1 MVNIGN
7 FFVILFI
14 YFWLCWVFVATQA
27 FLQLQRVRAPLQLR
41 SSHCGGFSC
50 CRAWALRCTGFSSCD
65 TQAQQLQLLGSRAQV
80 AHGLSCSMACEI
92 FLGQGLNL
100 CFLHLAGEFFTS
112 EPPGKPRNLHV
123 VLNLSLL
130 VFVCFLFNFYS
141 SPYNVNFIL
150 NSKDQK

>member
-7 FFVILFI
+7 FFVVLFI
-14 YFWLCWVFVATQA
+14 SFWLCWVFVATQA
-27 FLQLQRVRAPLQLR
+27 FLQLRRVRAPLQLW

-65 TQAQQLQLLGSRAQV
+65 TQAPQLQLLGSRAQA

-100 CFLHLAGEFFTS
+100 CFLHLAGGFFTS
-112 EPPGKPRNLHV
+112 EPLRKPRNLHV
-123 VLNLSLL
+123 VLKFEFVGFCLFSL
-130 VFVCFLFNFYS
+130 
-141 SPYNVNFIL
+141 
-150 NSKDQK
+150 

>member
-27 FLQLQRVRAPLQLR
+27 FLQLRRVRALQLR

-50 CRAWALRCTGFSSCD
+50 CRAWALRCTGFRNCD
-65 TQAQQLQLLGSRAQV
+65 TQAQQLQLLGSRAQA
-80 AHGLSCSMACEI
+80 AHGLSCSVACEI
-92 FLGQGLNL
+92 FLWQGVNL
-100 CFLHLAGEFFTS
+100 CFLNLAGGFFSS

-123 VLNLSLL
+123 VLNSSLSVFSVFSL
-130 VFVCFLFNFYS
+130 VF
-141 SPYNVNFIL
+141 IL
-150 NSKDQK
+150 VLIM